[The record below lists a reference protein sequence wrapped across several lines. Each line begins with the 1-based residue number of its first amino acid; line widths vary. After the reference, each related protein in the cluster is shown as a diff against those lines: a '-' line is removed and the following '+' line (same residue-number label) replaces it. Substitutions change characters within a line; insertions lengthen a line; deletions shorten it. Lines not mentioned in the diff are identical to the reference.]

1 MTAPS
6 RSAATYMDETRD
18 PRASAYLRA
27 ALDCVVMVDGN
38 GDIVEFN
45 PAAERTFGYTR
56 EEAIG
61 QRLADLIVPPSLRE
75 RHTAAFEQYVHTG
88 ADRLFGRRLE
98 LTGMRSDG
106 SEFPAELTLSRAEGE
121 PLLLCGA
128 IRDLTAAR
136 WTENELRLLAEEQ
149 AALRRVATLVAN
161 RVRPEQVFAAVAA
174 EAGMLLLAEAT
185 ALWHF
190 IDGHAE
196 YVSSW
201 SRSRPVAFP
210 RWLELDGASLMRT
223 VREAGRSAR
232 IDDYEAANLAD
243 PGPVSEAFVRLG
255 IRAAVGCPVIV
266 DGRVWGVLSAYRL
279 DGDPFR
285 ADAEE
290 RLASFTDLV
299 AIAISNAAEHEEL
312 LRSRARLVAA
322 GDEASQRIE
331 RNLHDGIQQR
341 LVSVGLD
348 LGVILSSLEHGL
360 APATAAIREVV
371 TDLDTVLADVREIS
385 RGLHPAILTES
396 GLGAAL
402 KALARRSTVPVELDV
417 AVARRPS
424 ESTEIAAYYV
434 VAEAIANASKH
445 AHATCIWIT
454 VHQTN
459 DSVFVTIRDDGVG
472 GASRG
477 LGSGL
482 VGLADRVEA
491 LGGGLDVVSPVNG
504 GTTIAA
510 ELPFLGFDVPSHQ
523 GKSAAN

>member
-1 MTAPS
+1 
-6 RSAATYMDETRD
+6 
-18 PRASAYLRA
+18 
-27 ALDCVVMVDGN
+27 
-38 GDIVEFN
+38 
-45 PAAERTFGYTR
+45 
-56 EEAIG
+56 
-61 QRLADLIVPPSLRE
+61 
-75 RHTAAFEQYVHTG
+75 
-88 ADRLFGRRLE
+88 
-98 LTGMRSDG
+98 
-106 SEFPAELTLSRAEGE
+106 
-121 PLLLCGA
+121 
-128 IRDLTAAR
+128 
-136 WTENELRLLAEEQ
+136 
-149 AALRRVATLVAN
+149 
-161 RVRPEQVFAAVAA
+161 
-174 EAGMLLLAEAT
+174 MLLGAEAT

-190 IDGHAE
+190 VDGHVE

-210 RWLELDGASLMRT
+210 PSLELDGASVIRT
-223 VREAGRSAR
+223 VRETGRSAR
-232 IDDYEAANLAD
+232 IDDYEAVNLAD

-312 LRSRARLVAA
+312 LRSRARLVEAA
-322 GDEASQRIE
+322 DEASRRIE

-348 LGVILSSLEHGL
+348 LRVILDSREHGS
-360 APATAAIREVV
+360 AQATAAIRDVMA
-371 TDLDTVLADVREIS
+371 DLDTLLDDVREIS
-385 RGLHPAILTES
+385 RGLHPAILAES

-402 KALARRSTVPVELDV
+402 KALARRSTIAVELHV
-417 AVARRPS
+417 AVANRPS
-424 ESTEIAAYYV
+424 ESTEVAAYYV

-454 VHQTN
+454 VEQTI
-459 DSVFVTIRDDGVG
+459 DSLSVTVRDDGVG

-491 LGGGLDVVSPVNG
+491 LGGRLDILSPVNG

-510 ELPFLGFDVPSHQ
+510 ELPFLGFDAPGHREDVSVYLTPGMQRALAS
-523 GKSAAN
+523 